1 MKEKYNYFDMMI
13 NASIFCVDM
22 ANGLA
27 DAFKNFDPYKVK
39 EILEQLHIIE
49 HEADKVN
56 HDMMERL
63 VKEFLPPIERE
74 DLIALGSELDNIT
87 DCVEDVFRK
96 IYMYNV
102 TVLRGDLEK
111 HTTHIV
117 LMCEKISELMKEFK
131 NYKKSGKIK
140 DMIIEINRLESDGD
154 KIYEDSTRKLFIEKS
169 DAIDTFIWSDIYR
182 RLELCYDAC
191 EHAADVVE
199 IVIMKNS

>member
-13 NASIFCVDM
+13 KASIFCVDM

-39 EILEQLHIIE
+39 EILEELHIIE

-56 HDMMERL
+56 HDMMEML

-169 DAIDTFIWSDIYR
+169 DAIDTFIWTDIYR

>member
-22 ANGLA
+22 ANSLA
-27 DAFKNFDPYKVK
+27 DAFINFDPYKVK
-39 EILEQLHIIE
+39 EILDDLHTIE

-131 NYKKSGKIK
+131 NYKKSSKIK

-154 KIYEDSTRKLFIEKS
+154 KIYEDSTRKLFIEKN
-169 DAIDTFIWSDIYR
+169 DAIDTFIWADIYR

>member
-13 NASIFCVDM
+13 NASIFCVYM
-22 ANGLA
+22 ANGFA

-39 EILEQLHIIE
+39 EILEELLIIE
-49 HEADKVN
+49 HESDKFN

-169 DAIDTFIWSDIYR
+169 DAIDTFIWADIYR